1 MQNPVTRALIVT
13 ACDENHYEFG
23 LDLITSLRDLGLNGA
38 KVGFVDMGTGGAP
51 EQLARRFDLYERQ
64 TVETDQYK
72 GYKTAFLSIK
82 PRLPTI
88 FPGFD
93 TYIWIDAD
101 CWVQSASVVGKLV
114 DAAQMADI
122 AAHPELDIHYFR
134 YKMPADRTI
143 NFYKNL
149 YGDDICEK
157 MCRFPMMSA
166 GVFSA
171 RSDSKLWAVW
181 SNAMATIKSRWKL
194 GTDLRF
200 SDQIPL
206 HFLIH
211 TNKLSMFPLKAVDNW
226 QLYAALP
233 LIDTERKRVV
243 VPSPPY
249 EEINIIHL
257 AGPSKKSQYYSQH
270 LRKNISYRY
279 RDIKQLFS
287 QS

>member
-1 MQNPVTRALIVT
+1 MQNPMTRTLIVT
-13 ACDENHYEFG
+13 ACDENHYELG
-23 LDLITSLRDLGLNGA
+23 LDLITSLRDLGLNGP
-38 KVGFVDMGTGGAP
+38 KVAFVDMGTGRAT
-51 EQLARRFDLYERQ
+51 EQLVCQFDLYERQ
-64 TVETDQYK
+64 TAEAGQYQGFK
-72 GYKTAFLSIK
+72 VAFLSIK

-101 CWVQSASVVGKLV
+101 CWVQNASVIDKLV
-114 DAAQMADI
+114 DAAQNADI
-122 AAHPELDIHYFR
+122 AAHPELDAHYFR
-134 YKMPADRTI
+134 YKMPGTWTI
-143 NFYKNL
+143 NVYKSL
-149 YGDDICEK
+149 YGNQTCDM
-157 MCRFPMMSA
+157 MCRFPMMNS

-171 RSDSKLWAVW
+171 RSNSKLWAIW
-181 SNAMATIKSRWKL
+181 SNAMGTLKSRWKL

-206 HFLIH
+206 HFMIH
-211 TNKLSMFPLKAVDNW
+211 TNRLSMFPLRAVDNW
-226 QLYAALP
+226 LLQAARP

-257 AGPSKKSQYYSQH
+257 MGGSKKLQYYSKRLQ
-270 LRKNISYRY
+270 RNISYRY